1 MASRAERAAPA
12 VLALLG
18 LLGAAGCQHDAAA
31 PTGCATAD
39 DCHATACPA
48 GQLPVCSRG
57 ACGCGPDL
65 AVGNI
70 GRFAAMQVSRGTAYL
85 CAYNS
90 DYGDL
95 MIGRRAAPGVVE
107 SWEFV
112 DGVPEDAL
120 PTAPRSRVRGGV
132 TDPGDDVGAYCSLA
146 VTAAGDPVMA
156 AYDASHHAL
165 RFSRFGAVR
174 WQSHTFDAPASGAA
188 GDDIGRYTS
197 LTLDRQ
203 GRPGIAYSATV
214 KKGPGG
220 GPEGQVRFAQAQTPT
235 PASAADWK
243 VTVIA
248 SVPLPP
254 APPPDGLPP
263 GAALFVASD
272 RADDVV
278 VIAWYD
284 RLRGNLMF
292 ADSDAQLGTFHA
304 PRILDGE
311 DALGHDTGDVGW
323 YPSLVAE
330 VGDVGEV
337 TGRVSYVDA
346 ARGQLLY
353 VDTKFTPLAPEVADD
368 GYRPGDET
376 TADGL
381 PAPVY
386 HLVGDSS
393 SIQLAPEPGA
403 PDVVDALI
411 AYQDATTLQ
420 LRLARRDPHTRV
432 WTTSAIAGHG
442 SPFAGSYGFYAQN
455 RVAGNQAILSSYA
468 IDQHQDPPRFYV
480 EVFGV
485 ALGTVVQ

>member
-1 MASRAERAAPA
+1 MASRAREAALG
-12 VLALLG
+12 VLL
-18 LLGAAGCQHDAAA
+18 LLGAAGCQHDAANS
-31 PTGCATAD
+31 CATFD
-39 DCHATACPA
+39 DCRATVCPS
-48 GQLPVCSRG
+48 GQLPVCTQG

-65 AVGNI
+65 YPGNI
-70 GRFAAMQVSRGTAYL
+70 GRFAALQVSGGTAYV

-95 MIGRRAAPGVVE
+95 MLGRQAPPGVVS

-112 DGVPEDAL
+112 DGVPQGAV
-120 PTAPRSRVRGGV
+120 PTVPGSKVRGGV
-132 TDPGDDVGAYCSLA
+132 SDPGDDVGAYCSLA
-146 VTAAGDPVMA
+146 ITAVGEAVLAD
-156 AYDASHHAL
+156 YDATHRAL
-165 RFSRFGAVR
+165 RFSGPGAAGWASYAV
-174 WQSHTFDAPASGAA
+174 DAPGAGGA
-188 GDDIGRYTS
+188 GPGGDDIGRYTS
-197 LTLDRQ
+197 LTLDRL
-203 GRPGIAYSATV
+203 GRPGIAYTAVV

-220 GPEGQVRFAQAQTPT
+220 GPEGQVRFAQAQTPM
-235 PASAADWK
+235 PGAAADWK
-243 VTVIA
+243 VTIIS
-248 SVPLPP
+248 SVPLPA
-254 APPPDGLPP
+254 APPADGLPA

-284 RLRGNLMF
+284 RLRGNLMYV
-292 ADSDAQLGTFHA
+292 DTDPQLGTFLA

-323 YPSLVAE
+323 YPSVVAE
-330 VGDVGEV
+330 ASDDGRV

-353 VDTKFTPLAPEVADD
+353 IDTRFTPLAPEVADD

-376 TADGL
+376 TSDGL
-381 PAPVY
+381 PAPTY

-393 SIQLAPEPGA
+393 SIQLAPEPSA

-420 LRLARRDPHTRV
+420 LRLARRDAHTRV
-432 WTTSAIAGHG
+432 WTSSAIAGHG

-468 IDQHQDPPRFYV
+468 IDEHHDPARFYV
-480 EVFGV
+480 ELFGV
-485 ALGTVVQ
+485 ALSSVIQ